1 MHNTIELLAQT
12 LQEDRWEQDVTTSA
26 LKDFVGAQLKDRRLD
41 FSIIAKQDGV
51 FSGGEWVREIAKIA
65 DAGDLKV
72 WTEGAVFQKGD
83 LLVRGS
89 ALAERVLSFER
100 SLLNGLAR
108 FCAIATQARRLTER
122 VATLARE
129 RGLGVVPGLYHTRK
143 TTPMI
148 RDFEIAAVIAG
159 GGKAH
164 RRDLAE
170 RILVKENHKQLLA
183 LKEGTSYSEFAAFAM
198 KRSVELK
205 LPEPLFEVE
214 TIEEA
219 KALVTV
225 GCRCLML
232 DNFNPE
238 QIRVVAP
245 ELHAMFRALHGR
257 DLELEISGGVNEAN
271 LADYVL
277 KGVDRI
283 SLGSLTHGVKSLD
296 LSLDWKLA

>member
-65 DAGDLKV
+65 DAG
-72 WTEGAVFQKGD
+72 
-83 LLVRGS
+83 
-89 ALAERVLSFER
+89 
-100 SLLNGLAR
+100 
-108 FCAIATQARRLTER
+108 
-122 VATLARE
+122 
-129 RGLGVVPGLYHTRK
+129 GLGVVPGLYHTRK

-271 LADYVL
+271 LAEYVL